1 MSAPYAAF
9 TFTEQTL
16 NLKINCS
23 IELQIQEECFWKHM
37 FLSFL
42 FLMIL
47 SHILRE
53 LSSVGVLILS
63 RLHAIFFLSY
73 RIACHRV
80 INDNLLTLLS

>member
-1 MSAPYAAF
+1 MSASCAAV
-9 TFTEQTL
+9 TFTGQTL

-53 LSSVGVLILS
+53 LSFPDFTLYSSFLIEL
-63 RLHAIFFLSY
+63 RAIGL
-73 RIACHRV
+73 
-80 INDNLLTLLS
+80 